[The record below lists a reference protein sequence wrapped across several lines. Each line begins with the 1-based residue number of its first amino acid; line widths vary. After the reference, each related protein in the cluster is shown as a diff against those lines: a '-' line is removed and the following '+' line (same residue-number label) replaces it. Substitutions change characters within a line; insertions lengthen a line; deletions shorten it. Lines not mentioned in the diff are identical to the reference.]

1 MGEWHDAEIVRTE
14 TDIALARERVVRSVN
29 ALRTELDR
37 RTDWHEWVARRPGTF
52 LGIAFAMGFLLGQR
66 R

>member
-1 MGEWHDAEIVRTE
+1 MKSTAVICAEA
-14 TDIALARERVVRSVN
+14 DIARARERVARSVH
-29 ALRTELDR
+29 ALRSELDR

-52 LGIAFAMGFLLGQR
+52 LVSAFAIGFMLGR

>member
-1 MGEWHDAEIVRTE
+1 VEIVRTE
-14 TDIALARERVVRSVN
+14 TDIALARARVVRSVH

-52 LGIAFAMGFLLGQR
+52 LLTAFAVGFLLGQR